1 MSPSELYV
9 PYMNAVKEKIY
20 ISKAVIELLT
30 EDNDA
35 SYEDLMNKLHVR
47 FSLFFYAFTYYSAGE
62 KKLISPLRGKEINKS
77 ENLIL

>member
-47 FSLFFYAFTYYSAGE
+47 FSLFFYVF
-62 KKLISPLRGKEINKS
+62 I
-77 ENLIL
+77 

>member
-47 FSLFFYAFTYYSAGE
+47 FSLFFYVFYIVQCW
-62 KKLISPLRGKEINKS
+62 KKN
-77 ENLIL
+77 